1 MLDGWFKYP
10 LVAWDKVCSPIEVGG
25 LRIGRIVHFNQA
37 LLGNGFGGLVT
48 KSLTF
53 GFGDRLLPPNMGR
66 TGGWST
72 KVSRGGHGQGCDLW
86 HSI

>member
-1 MLDGWFKYP
+1 M
-10 LVAWDKVCSPIEVGG
+10 GG
-25 LRIGRIVHFNQA
+25 LNTLWWHGIMFVH
-37 LLGNGFGGLVT
+37 LLRWVDCGSGGLCISIKLCWGNGFGGLVT

-72 KVSRGGHGQGCDLW
+72 KVSRGGHGHGCDLW